1 MSDLDGFFVIDKPY
15 GPTSHQVDSW
25 VRNILGVEKVGHIGT
40 LDPNAT
46 GVLVMAIGK
55 AVKLIDQVHE
65 LPKEYICTM
74 RFHTDVPEPVIR
86 EKLNEF
92 VGEVYQIPPIRS
104 AVARNLRVRTIYSI
118 SDIEISGRFVMF
130 RVKCESGT
138 YIRTLCT
145 DIGYAAGTV
154 AQMEDLRR
162 TITGPFTEESMITLQ
177 QLSDFEYLRK
187 KGKPE
192 LFNQYFFPIDK
203 LFAQYPKIVVKAS
216 SIANISHGS
225 DLYPG
230 GIIAMTGNPRRG
242 DRVCV
247 VDESNKVLGT
257 GKMLVDFNEIDVLKV
272 VDFDRILIEPQI
284 SEEVRENAEKPVKV
298 VRPRKRTQDIS
309 VPRPRKEFHRDIQE
323 TPKWRDSRDRGK
335 RVEQHTRPQNPYAG
349 VRKRKDKRKQDRR

>member
-1 MSDLDGFFVIDKPY
+1 LTELDGFFVIDKPY

-25 VRNILGVEKVGHIGT
+25 VRTILGVDKVGHVGT

-55 AVKLIDQVHE
+55 AVKLIDLVHE
-65 LPKEYICTM
+65 LPKEYVCTM
-74 RFHTDVPEPVIR
+74 RFHSDVPEATIR

-92 VGEVYQIPPIRS
+92 VGEIYQIPPIRS
-104 AVARNLRVRTIYSI
+104 AVARSLRIRTIYSI
-118 SDIEISGRFVMF
+118 SDVEISGRFVMF

-145 DIGYAAGTV
+145 DIGYAAGTL

-162 TITGPFTEESMITLQ
+162 TVTGPFTEDNIITLQ
-177 QLSDFEYLRK
+177 QLSDYEYLRR
-187 KGKPE
+187 KGETE
-192 LFNQYFFPIDK
+192 LFNKHFVPVDK

-230 GIIAMTGNPRRG
+230 GIRAISDSPKRG

-247 VDESNKVLGT
+247 VDESNRVLGT

-272 VDFDRILIEPQI
+272 VDFDRILIEPVI
-284 SEEVRENAEKPVKV
+284 SETGVENGEKPGKV
-298 VRPRKRTQDIS
+298 VRPGKRSQDIS
-309 VPRPRKEFHRDIQE
+309 LPRPGKEFHRDIQE
-323 TPKWRDSRDRGK
+323 TQKRRDTGDRRE
-335 RVEQHTRPQNPYAG
+335 RVERRSGYQKPYAG
-349 VRKRKDKRKQDRR
+349 IRKGKNKRKQDRR